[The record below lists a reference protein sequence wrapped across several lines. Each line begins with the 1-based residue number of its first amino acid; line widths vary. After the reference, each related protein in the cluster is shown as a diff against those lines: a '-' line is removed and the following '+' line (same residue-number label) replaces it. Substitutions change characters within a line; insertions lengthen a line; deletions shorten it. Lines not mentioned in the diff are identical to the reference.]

1 MIQVVT
7 FRILVVNV
15 AILELN
21 CGNCF
26 QYIFSNFYS
35 GNFLDPITSR
45 NKFLDALKINIFC
58 FYSAYNKIF
67 LVTIN
72 ESSWRLSGRSS

>member
-45 NKFLDALKINIFC
+45 NKFLRRFE
-58 FYSAYNKIF
+58 NKYILF
-67 LVTIN
+67 LQ
-72 ESSWRLSGRSS
+72 RLQQNFPCDDQ